1 MIKLIFCLID
11 TNHNGDLSLL
21 EFQKFFKLL
30 IEKYDFNLYKTLMSS
45 MDTNKNGLL
54 ERKEIIAGFKSANF
68 DLDESKLK
76 EKYNEE
82 EFIALLHD
90 ALGD

>member
-1 MIKLIFCLID
+1 
-11 TNHNGDLSLL
+11 
-21 EFQKFFKLL
+21 
-30 IEKYDFNLYKTLMSS
+30 MSS